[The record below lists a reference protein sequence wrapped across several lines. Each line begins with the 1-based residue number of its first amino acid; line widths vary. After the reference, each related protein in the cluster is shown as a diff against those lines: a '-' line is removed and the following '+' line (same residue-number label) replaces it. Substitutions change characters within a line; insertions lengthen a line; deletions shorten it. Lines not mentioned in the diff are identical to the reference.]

1 MNRTNAALNVG
12 FDPYATVAIRLPEIT
27 DKKLRL
33 VMKAN
38 KGSGIKRILLSSTP
52 FVERFAEKTLA
63 KMHQTPLPYWN
74 DYLWDEQPEVVD
86 YSVVQP
92 NEILDISDYMDSKG
106 MLTWNAPKGEW
117 IIMRMGMTPTGVTNA
132 PASSEG
138 TGLEIDK
145 MNKEHVASH
154 FDSYLGMI
162 LKRIPE
168 SDRKTLK
175 VVVQDSYE
183 TGGQNFTDGFIENF
197 REHYG
202 YDPAPFL
209 PVLQGHTIGSPDLS

>member
-1 MNRTNAALNVG
+1 
-12 FDPYATVAIRLPEIT
+12 
-27 DKKLRL
+27 
-33 VMKAN
+33 
-38 KGSGIKRILLSSTP
+38 
-52 FVERFAEKTLA
+52 
-63 KMHQTPLPYWN
+63 
-74 DYLWDEQPEVVD
+74 
-86 YSVVQP
+86 
-92 NEILDISDYMDSKG
+92 
-106 MLTWNAPKGEW
+106 
-117 IIMRMGMTPTGVTNA
+117 
-132 PASSEG
+132 
-138 TGLEIDK
+138 

-209 PVLQGHTIGSPDLS
+209 PVLQGHTIGSPDLSDRFLWDVRRLIADKIAYDYVGGKYRESGCFFMRSHLWKVESLC